1 MQTLTEL
8 DGTNPKKNL
17 HVAHSGMQV
26 GSVAQWIAHWTSRL
40 PNEAI
45 QRLWV
50 RVHQSR
56 DFGILLSP
64 LGQQTQRLAGH
75 PYSVVKTTLLG
86 RAVPGCAVPG
96 CWPRLWM
103 L

>member
-1 MQTLTEL
+1 MHRACEPHRAGRAQTR
-8 DGTNPKKNL
+8 KKNL
-17 HVAHSGMQV
+17 HVAHSGTLV

-40 PNEAI
+40 LVEAI

-50 RVHQSR
+50 QV
-56 DFGILLSP
+56 P
-64 LGQQTQRLAGH
+64 PAGH

-86 RAVPGCAVPG
+86 CAVPG
-96 CWPRLWM
+96 HWPRLWI